1 MCHPSRGSVSNRRTD
16 SVSDLSG
23 VHVSGTAG
31 APYQP
36 TSVSIDLYTLWH
48 GGMPP
53 RPRRAGARRGS
64 ISPELQSAIR
74 AEAERLA
81 AMPDPVLT
89 TKAVGDLF
97 AAIDRELDRVAKV
110 RLKAVRELR
119 RGGWSYDRIAA
130 ATGLSKGRVAQ
141 LVKDDR
147 QPASV
152 RAAGR
157 TST

>member
-1 MCHPSRGSVSNRRTD
+1 
-16 SVSDLSG
+16 
-23 VHVSGTAG
+23 
-31 APYQP
+31 
-36 TSVSIDLYTLWH
+36 
-48 GGMPP
+48 MPP